1 MKKWIAL
8 ALSLVLCLGVLAGC
22 GGTNN
27 GTNGEAEGESGEK
40 TLTVAVSKEPASLL
54 PYESNDTG
62 TCPVTHQYCESLLT
76 VDANMELQ
84 PCLAVSWEQLDDTH
98 YRFDLREDV
107 TFHDGSPFTAEDVL
121 YSLEQWAASPASTDL
136 LGPVDLANTTIDYE
150 HTITIA
156 LSEPYPAF
164 LNI

>member
-40 TLTVAVSKEPASLL
+40 TLTVAVSKEPASLI

-62 TCPVTHQYCESLLT
+62 TSPITHQYCEPLLT
-76 VDANMELQ
+76 VDTNMELQ
-84 PCLAVSWEQLDDTH
+84 PLT
-98 YRFDLREDV
+98 
-107 TFHDGSPFTAEDVL
+107 TA
-121 YSLEQWAASPASTDL
+121 STCGRASPSTMAPPL
-136 LGPVDLANTTIDYE
+136 QPRMCSSAWSSGRHLPQPP
-150 HTITIA
+150 
-156 LSEPYPAF
+156 SC
-164 LNI
+164 